1 MLTKLVTLA
10 RGKVALAVLG
20 VVLVGGGSAAIA
32 FAATHSAHAGQN
44 SSSAANDDNGKSADA
59 NHGHTVSLEG
69 VLKAYNAGAH
79 SISVLNTGA
88 TAAASVAVNADT
100 RVNGEHASALA
111 DLANNIG
118 HKVEVSGTMQSN
130 GSVLA
135 WKVTVQG
142 ADSDQGD
149 GSASDDHSGQN
160 TQHEAEGK
168 IASVGSGSFVVTLG
182 NGTKMTV
189 VVNSATKFGGTTHAF
204 AGLKQGLSVNVRGT
218 LQSNGSLLATEI
230 DGEGDH

>member
-1 MLTKLVTLA
+1 MLTKLTTLA

-20 VVLVGGGSAAIA
+20 VVLVGGGGTAVA
-32 FAATHSAHAGQN
+32 FAATHSARPGQN
-44 SSSAANDDNGKSADA
+44 SSSASNDNNGKSADT

-79 SISVLNTGA
+79 SISVLKAGA
-88 TAAASVAVNADT
+88 TAATSVDVNADT

-111 DLANNIG
+111 DLAKNIG
-118 HKVEVSGTMQSN
+118 HKVEVSATKQSN
-130 GSVLA
+130 GSLLA

-142 ADSDQGD
+142 ADSDEGGD
-149 GSASDDHSGQN
+149 GASDGHDGQN
-160 TQHEAEGK
+160 TQRDAEGK
-168 IASVGSGSFVVTLG
+168 IASVGSGSFVLTLG
-182 NGTKMTV
+182 DGTKMTV

-204 AGLKQGLSVNVRGT
+204 AGLKQGLRVNVRGT

-230 DGEGDH
+230 DGEGDY

>member
-1 MLTKLVTLA
+1 MLTKLIALT

-20 VVLVGGGSAAIA
+20 VVLVGGGSAAVA
-32 FAATHSAHAGQN
+32 FAATHSSSAGQN
-44 SSSAANDDNGKSADA
+44 SSSAANDNNGKSADT

-79 SISVLNTGA
+79 AISVLKTGA
-88 TAAASVAVNADT
+88 TAATSVAVNADT
-100 RVNGEHASALA
+100 RVNGEHASSLA

-118 HKVEVSGTMQSN
+118 HKVEVSATKQSN
-130 GSVLA
+130 GSLLA

-142 ADSDQGD
+142 TDDQG

-168 IASVGSGSFVVTLG
+168 ISSVGSGSFVLTLG

-204 AGLKQGLSVNVRGT
+204 AGLKQGVRVNVRGT
-218 LQSNGSLLATEI
+218 PQSNGSLLATEI

>member
-1 MLTKLVTLA
+1 MLTKLIALT

-20 VVLVGGGSAAIA
+20 VVLVGGGSAAVA
-32 FAATHSAHAGQN
+32 FAATHSARPGQD
-44 SSSAANDDNGKSADA
+44 SSSASNDNNGKSADT

-79 SISVLNTGA
+79 AISVLKTGA
-88 TAAASVAVNADT
+88 TAATSVAVNADT
-100 RVNGEHASALA
+100 RVNGEHASSLA

-118 HKVEVSGTMQSN
+118 HKVEVSATKQSN
-130 GSVLA
+130 GSLLA

-160 TQHEAEGK
+160 TQHEAEGM
-168 IASVGSGSFVVTLG
+168 IASVGSGSFVLTLG

-189 VVNSATKFGGTTHAF
+189 VVNSATKFGGTTHGF
-204 AGLKQGLSVNVRGT
+204 SDLKQGVRVNVRGT
-218 LQSNGSLLATEI
+218 PQSNGSLLATEI